1 MQKRPIILRSLLI
14 VATSYSIEY
23 IKRARESA
31 SVCVRVR
38 VCVCVCV
45 YSDCVC
51 SQTLSL
57 KMTVKLTSED
67 FGQVACKVLAMLE
80 NEAYYGTSEHLD
92 VAYEQVT
99 TV

>member
-1 MQKRPIILRSLLI
+1 M
-14 VATSYSIEY
+14 
-23 IKRARESA
+23 
-31 SVCVRVR
+31 CVRA
-38 VCVCVCV
+38 
-45 YSDCVC
+45 CVC

-57 KMTVKLTSED
+57 KMSKLTSED
-67 FGQVACKVLAMLE
+67 FWQVACEVLAMLE